1 MNSEPTQLS
10 KNFGRLK
17 LSSLFVM
24 IGFGIAAIGCLL
36 LPVAIGWFPIAPI
49 IIAAGF
55 GLSLFAYF
63 SRRIRAL
70 ILKKIRKE
78 ERHGTFLD

>member
-1 MNSEPTQLS
+1 MNNEPPHVS
-10 KNFGRLK
+10 KTFGRMK

-24 IGFGIAAIGCLL
+24 IGFGIAAIGCLM
-36 LPVAIGWFPIAPI
+36 LPVAIGVVTIAPI

-55 GLSLFAYF
+55 GLSLFAYY

-70 ILKKIRKE
+70 ILKRIRKE
-78 ERHGTFLD
+78 ERQGTFLD

>member
-1 MNSEPTQLS
+1 MNNEPTHVS
-10 KNFGRLK
+10 KTLGRLK

-36 LPVAIGWFPIAPI
+36 LPVAIGWFPIAPL

-63 SRRIRAL
+63 SRRIRAM

-78 ERHGTFLD
+78 ERQGTFLD